1 MSPRRAPRGRPVL
14 ITDRLVL
21 RPLTW
26 DDLPE
31 LEALDADPEV
41 MRFLDRPRTPDEVRE
56 RMLSRLDP
64 TADAMGLGY
73 WAGLERGR
81 FVGWWLLSPQGPGLA
96 EIGWRLHP
104 RAWGRGLASEGAAAL
119 LEHGFTTAGLERVVA
134 ETMVANHASRG
145 VMRRAGMRPTGV
157 VHRGADPWLPSADE
171 GDWLAELTAREW
183 HAAHTP

>member
-1 MSPRRAPRGRPVL
+1 VSPRRAPRGRPVL
-14 ITDRLVL
+14 TTGRLVL
-21 RPLTW
+21 RPLSW

-41 MRFLDRPRTPDEVRE
+41 MRFLDRPRTPAEVRE

-119 LEHGFTTAGLERVVA
+119 LEHGFTAVGLDRVVA
-134 ETMVANHASRG
+134 ETMVVNQASRG
-145 VMRRAGMRPTGV
+145 VMRRIGMRPAGV
-157 VHRGADPWLPSADE
+157 VHRAPASPLPGADE
-171 GDWLAELTAREW
+171 GEWLAELTAHDWRE
-183 HAAHTP
+183 ATNG

>member
-14 ITDRLVL
+14 TTDRLVL
-21 RPLTW
+21 RPLSW

-41 MRFLDRPRTPDEVRE
+41 MRFLDRPRTADETRE

-104 RAWGRGLASEGAAAL
+104 PAWGRGLASEGAAAL
-119 LEHGFTTAGLERVVA
+119 LEYGFATVGLERVVA
-134 ETMVANHASRG
+134 ETLVANLASRG
-145 VMRRAGMRPTGV
+145 VMRRIGLRPTAV
-157 VHRGADPWLPSADE
+157 ARRPWDSTLPGAEE
-171 GDWLAELTAREW
+171 GEWLAELTARQW
-183 HAAHTP
+183 RAGGPP